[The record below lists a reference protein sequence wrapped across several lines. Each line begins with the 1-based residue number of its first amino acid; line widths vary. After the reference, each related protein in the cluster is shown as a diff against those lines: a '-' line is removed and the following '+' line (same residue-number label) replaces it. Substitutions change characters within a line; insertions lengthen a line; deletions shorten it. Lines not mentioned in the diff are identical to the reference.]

1 MSLEAAMLAVMVPL
15 LIVVMPR
22 WAYSRHWGYGPSVGV
37 TVAMLLVVAFLAA
50 GRL

>member
-1 MSLEAAMLAVMVPL
+1 MSLEAGMLAVMVPL
-15 LIVVMPR
+15 LFVVVPR

-37 TVAMLLVVAFLAA
+37 TVAMLVVGVLLAM